1 MTKEPTYWREK
12 FRFHTKFINTR
23 VHRIPKARF
32 SKPDSLG
39 RISIHRISQATTIL
53 ISLSLTAPKL
63 LGEGGDDGISS
74 YQDEDGW
81 ISLQYQDHLLR
92 RKKITLYSWR
102 KFNPIVLVILIGNLD
117 HFFRS
122 LFNNF
127 YWEIGYFPK
136 KELSFLKLACNL
148 VFYTTCS
155 GGTK

>member
-23 VHRIPKARF
+23 VHRIPKASF

-39 RISIHRISQATTIL
+39 RISIPDDFPSHYNPNL
-53 ISLSLTAPKL
+53 IVLNSSKVIGGKEEMMGSTL
-63 LGEGGDDGISS
+63 LMVGSAFSI
-74 YQDEDGW
+74 
-81 ISLQYQDHLLR
+81 
-92 RKKITLYSWR
+92 KITLYSWR

-122 LFNNF
+122 LFNNS